1 MPPLKVFLV
10 DGAENNEVVGLLFG
24 QGLKKVII
32 DLFWLHWNESKVE
45 MLSRVIKLAEE
56 HLCWVLRDQKCLAGH
71 HVQEES
77 EIESKL
83 AKVETCVI
91 SN

>member
-1 MPPLKVFLV
+1 
-10 DGAENNEVVGLLFG
+10 
-24 QGLKKVII
+24 
-32 DLFWLHWNESKVE
+32 
-45 MLSRVIKLAEE
+45 MLSKVIKLAKK
-56 HLCWVLRDQKCLAGH
+56 HLCRVFRDQKELGAGH

>member
-1 MPPLKVFLV
+1 
-10 DGAENNEVVGLLFG
+10 
-24 QGLKKVII
+24 
-32 DLFWLHWNESKVE
+32 
-45 MLSRVIKLAEE
+45 MLSKVIKLAKK
-56 HLCWVLRDQKCLAGH
+56 HLCRVFRDQKELAGH